1 MQPEQ
6 QNPWQRPQYA
16 PQPSPA
22 QQNGYTNTGQYDFIL
37 DSAPKNRPTIG
48 GKRGL
53 LLILGFAVGVV
64 LLLWLILSLVFGGN
78 GSATAPYVNLA
89 GQQAE
94 MIRLTT
100 AATSGDNL
108 QTGDA
113 KSFAANTLLT
123 LSTDQQATV
132 ALLSRNGVKLKA
144 QDLAAN
150 KNTTLDKSLAD
161 AQQNGTYDKTYID
174 TMQNL
179 LKKYQT
185 KLQQTFSAAQS
196 NNEKQLLQKEFKNA
210 ALLYE
215 QSSQQN

>member
-1 MQPEQ
+1 
-6 QNPWQRPQYA
+6 
-16 PQPSPA
+16 
-22 QQNGYTNTGQYDFIL
+22 
-37 DSAPKNRPTIG
+37 
-48 GKRGL
+48 
-53 LLILGFAVGVV
+53 
-64 LLLWLILSLVFGGN
+64 
-78 GSATAPYVNLA
+78 
-89 GQQAE
+89 
-94 MIRLTT
+94 
-100 AATSGDNL
+100 
-108 QTGDA
+108 
-113 KSFAANTLLT
+113 
-123 LSTDQQATV
+123 
-132 ALLSRNGVKLKA
+132 VKLKA

-185 KLQQTFSAAQS
+185 KLQQTFSAAQG